1 MPLTFNQRAE
11 ALVGLGRYEEALYSA
26 RQALVLSEE
35 DQTPEFIGMAWRTMA
50 LICEKTNDMVRF
62 ADRETGEIG
71 QYDAETCFSK
81 SASILVEAEIELEH
95 AHTLRE
101 WAKYKFKSGDIKDG
115 QKKWQE
121 ARDIFASIGAQME
134 VERMKTLPE

>member
-1 MPLTFNQRAE
+1 M
-11 ALVGLGRYEEALYSA
+11 G
-26 RQALVLSEE
+26 
-35 DQTPEFIGMAWRTMA
+35 
-50 LICEKTNDMVRF
+50 LICDKTNDVVRF
-62 ADRETGEIG
+62 ADRETGNID

-101 WAKYKFKSGDIKDG
+101 WARYKFKSGDSKNG
-115 QKKWQE
+115 EKMWHE

-134 VERMKTLPE
+134 VERMKAIPE